1 MTYQLLATDIDGTLL
16 NDKKEIPVENINA
29 INHALDIGKTVVIS
43 SGRCV
48 DECRHLFRAF
58 PKMQY
63 AICESGAYIYDIQN
77 DQCIYSKQIDTAT
90 VETILNYIR
99 TKDVMIQAMGH
110 KHMVVSKKDMD
121 QAEHFHI
128 AQYRYHFQ
136 DNGSLV
142 EDTFEFCK
150 ENNWYAE
157 KICLYHTD
165 AAEREITKKQ
175 FESLPV
181 TLAYSEETSLE
192 VSPLGIDKGNGLRI
206 LCEHLGIPL
215 EQTIAVG
222 DSYNDLQILKNCGL
236 SVAVSNARDEIKEI
250 CDVIVADN
258 NHAGVKEAIETY
270 LLK

>member
-48 DECRHLFRAF
+48 DECRDLFRAF
-58 PKMQY
+58 SKMQY

-77 DQCIYSKQIDTAT
+77 DQCIYSKPIDTAA

-99 TKDVMIQAMGH
+99 TKDVMIQAMGK
-110 KHMVVSKKDMD
+110 KHMAVSRENLTNIK
-121 QAEHFHI
+121 HFRI
-128 AQYRYHFQ
+128 EQYQKHFA
-136 DNGSLV
+136 DYGTIV
-142 EDTFEFCK
+142 DDIFEYCR

-157 KICLYHTD
+157 KICLYHAD
-165 AAEREITKKQ
+165 VAEREITKKQ
-175 FESLPV
+175 IESLPV
-181 TLAYSEETSLE
+181 TLAYAEETSLE
-192 VSPLGIDKGNGLRI
+192 VSPIGIDKGMGLQL
-206 LCEHLGIPL
+206 LCEYLGIPL

-222 DSYNDLQILKNCGL
+222 DSYNDLEILKKCGL
-236 SVAVSNARDEIKEI
+236 SIAVANAREEVKEI
-250 CDVIVADN
+250 CDVTVADN

-270 LLK
+270 LL

>member
-29 INHALDIGKTVVIS
+29 INHALDIGKAVVIS

-77 DQCIYSKQIDTAT
+77 DQCIYSKPFDTET
-90 VETILNYIR
+90 VQKILNYSR
-99 TKDVMIQAMGH
+99 TKDIMIQILGR
-110 KHMVVSKKDMD
+110 KHMAISRESWENMK
-121 QAEHFHI
+121 HFHMG
-128 AQYRYHFQ
+128 QFQKHFM
-136 DNGSLV
+136 DYGSIV
-142 EDTFEFCK
+142 DDIFEYCR
-150 ENNWYAE
+150 ENNWQAE
-157 KICLYHTD
+157 KICLYHPD
-165 AAEREITKKQ
+165 KAAREITKKQ
-175 FESLPV
+175 IESLPV

-192 VSPLGIDKGNGLRI
+192 VSPIGIDKGNGLRI

-215 EQTIAVG
+215 AQTIAVG

-236 SVAVSNARDEIKEI
+236 SVAVSNAKDEIKEI

-270 LLK
+270 LL